1 MKKTFL
7 SKTKYALLA
16 GSLSVAYL
24 LSAPLAFADAT
35 TTTKPDYTQITGSV
49 DFADVGV
56 AIMAIAVAVAGLYVC
71 VNGVK
76 KLTAFLRSA

>member
-1 MKKTFL
+1 MKNCIYK
-7 SKTKYALLA
+7 SKYALLA
-16 GSLSVAYL
+16 GSLSVASL
-24 LSAPLAFADAT
+24 LSAPLAFADGT
-35 TTTKPDYTQITGSV
+35 TSSGKPDYTQITGSV
-49 DFADVGV
+49 DFSDVGV

>member
-1 MKKTFL
+1 MIKKC
-7 SKTKYALLA
+7 KRVLLA
-16 GSLSVAYL
+16 GSIAVASI
-24 LSAPLAFADAT
+24 LSAPLAIADTT